1 MPKQIVIFLFLF
13 FSHLIYGQNEIA
25 INVGFSY
32 NDYVIINNPDNLF
45 KEINL
50 SKKQPLANVVF
61 STAYGKFL
69 YSFQVGVINFNKSYY
84 LEDDKLGYEHAT
96 SYSYYKFGYN
106 FGKRWYLDSKHN
118 FATSTSIGVHMI
130 LKQRNIIIDNVGTYL
145 EYKID
150 ENEVTV
156 INENVAEF
164 KNEIAIVS
172 STCFK
177 AKLFKG
183 LHLNV
188 VCDFNFWRNTVFVD
202 SKYSVLR
209 NRSYIG
215 DLKIRAFK
223 PVVLAY
229 LGLSYNF

>member
-1 MPKQIVIFLFLF
+1 MPKQIVIFLFLY

-25 INVGFSY
+25 INLGFSY

-45 KEINL
+45 KEIDF

-61 STAYGKFL
+61 STIAGKFL
-69 YSFQVGVINFNKSYY
+69 HSFQVGVINFNRSYY
-84 LEDDKLGYEHAT
+84 LEDDKFGYEHAT
-96 SYSYYKFGYN
+96 SYSYYKLGYN
-106 FGKRWYLDSKHN
+106 FGKRWYLGSKHN
-118 FATSTSIGVHMI
+118 YAISTSIGVHMI
-130 LKQRNIIIDNVGTYL
+130 LKQGNIIIDNVGTYL

-156 INENVAEF
+156 TNENVPEF
-164 KNEIAIVS
+164 KNEFSLVS
-172 STCFK
+172 STNFK
-177 AKLFKG
+177 AKLYKR

-188 VCDFNFWRNTVFVD
+188 RCDFNFWQHPVFVD
-202 SKYSVLR
+202 LRYSVLF